1 MPPPFTDGKTEV
13 KNLPREVELKLGA
26 QGPSSGSTQALVVL
40 GPCPAAEGSAQS
52 SLAHLVPAAAAAA
65 GRLSPDQE
73 AKALRGV

>member
-26 QGPSSGSTQALVVL
+26 QDPSSGPTQALVVL
-40 GPCPAAEGSAQS
+40 GPSPAAEGSAQS
-52 SLAHLVPAAAAAA
+52 SLAHLVPAAPAA
-65 GRLSPDQE
+65 GGQSPDQE